1 MADTPTIGTVKLTAK
16 GLRLLAKVQ
25 AGALSQ
31 FTKAVI
37 GDGFMP
43 DDQDVAGLT
52 ALISEIPSHQTGE
65 EATSATVDITRITYG
80 EGTVTLRIKIKNG
93 DTAFYL
99 RELGIKAQD
108 PDEGEVIYAY
118 INFGDGASAMPA
130 FDDSTYVTRNIELTF
145 IISNAANV
153 SANVTLP
160 AEVSYEEFENHRMAD
175 VLEHPDGCVT
185 REKIADSAVG
195 IQQLDKSSVSSEKI
209 CAGAVQA
216 KHIEN
221 GSVTEM
227 KLSDNIISKISSD
240 NVQTVRVTSVNVDKH
255 NGSEL
260 PMVIS
265 TETPQVMLNDV
276 KFTCLD
282 FQDVAVDIDN
292 IIENI
297 GAGLLYSLKINDTF
311 LYEETGGTTLEYLL
325 PQLVGGEELIG
336 YDAINSK
343 FYKVNSGAIN
353 NVYQYVNHMFNKLKN
368 AIMPTA
374 ETLTEES

>member
-31 FTKAVI
+31 FTRAVI

-118 INFGDGASAMPA
+118 INFGDGASTMPA
-130 FDDSTYVTRNIELTF
+130 FDGSTYVTRNIDLTF

-175 VLEHPDGCVT
+175 VLDHPD
-185 REKIADSAVG
+185 
-195 IQQLDKSSVSSEKI
+195 
-209 CAGAVQA
+209 
-216 KHIEN
+216 H
-221 GSVTEM
+221 SVTYD
-227 KLSDNIISKISSD
+227 KLALEVQTKITDMQTNLSKLYYEDNKRLYEIISIAGHSPGPCDNTADYDLTYDEYSSGTNKDTDILTVPTGATTSSCGIPKNNLVDFAYFIAFQYTISDYVHWAQLIIYSD
-240 NVQTVRVTSVNVDKH
+240 GTIYQRWK
-255 NGSEL
+255 
-260 PMVIS
+260 
-265 TETPQVMLNDV
+265 
-276 KFTCLD
+276 
-282 FQDVAVDIDN
+282 
-292 IIENI
+292 
-297 GAGLLYSLKINDTF
+297 LLYDGKHGVNDNPQYT
-311 LYEETGGTTLEYLL
+311 EWMEVPSVITTTPIPDPKEYFRRRLF
-325 PQLVGGEELIG
+325 
-336 YDAINSK
+336 D
-343 FYKVNSGAIN
+343 
-353 NVYQYVNHMFNKLKN
+353 
-368 AIMPTA
+368 
-374 ETLTEES
+374 